1 MLLPFI
7 DFPSK
12 VRGRNIVFKVD
23 NLAVM
28 YGWYKGYVKNDKT
41 ASEVLKAVH
50 YLSGM
55 LGATVNVDHV
65 DHVDRVSN
73 EMALLADE
81 LSRRPVSR
89 SESARKALEAVKQ
102 EEVSGYLL
110 EWLKNPIKGKSL
122 CRALLKELDRS

>member
-1 MLLPFI
+1 M
-7 DFPSK
+7 
-12 VRGRNIVFKVD
+12 N
-23 NLAVM
+23 
-28 YGWYKGYVKNDKT
+28 
-41 ASEVLKAVH
+41 
-50 YLSGM
+50 
-55 LGATVNVDHV
+55 V

-110 EWLKNPIKGKSL
+110 EWLKNPKKGESL